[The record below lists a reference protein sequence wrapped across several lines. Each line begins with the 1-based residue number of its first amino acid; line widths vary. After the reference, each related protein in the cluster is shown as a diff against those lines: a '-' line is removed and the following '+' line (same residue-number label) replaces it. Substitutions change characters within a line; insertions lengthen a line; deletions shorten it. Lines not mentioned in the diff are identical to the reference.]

1 MLQRMLLASGNNQIN
16 AAVIKKGYKVEGTV
30 SSREEVFQKCEQ
42 IEPDILLY
50 GEVLQGEQSSIELL
64 ISLAQSFPK
73 LRIIYLAGY
82 RNIENE
88 AHLNALGSLV
98 LAGIYDI
105 YHEQKLGAQALFQ
118 LINNPRTAEQMD
130 YLTAGFKKHS
140 HDSTMTIEVPEE
152 TRDANTYDNV
162 FVLSSIKPGTGK
174 SFCSVNLAAGIAKYG
189 IPTKDGRRPRVA
201 IVEADLQN
209 LSVGTL
215 LCMEHDSKRNLKTV
229 MDKIGSIIDVSGD
242 LIGTREEIEEVNR
255 FMLNCFCEYDR
266 VKNLKALTGSQL
278 SFEEVE
284 NIFGFY
290 YVYLIEQIID
300 HYDVIIVDTN
310 SSLMHASTLPLLSMA
325 KTCYYILNLDFN
337 NINNNE
343 RYRETL
349 RSIGVLDKTKYILNG
364 NIPKHSEEEFGGK
377 YEELLFNDES
387 LSDSVFEVQGK
398 IPKLPEIVFNNRS
411 YSGVPVV
418 LDTAEHTLE
427 ARYEILKIANQIYP
441 IAKLDKLEQ
450 QLQNYLQKSKKKRS
464 FFS

>member
-1 MLQRMLLASGNNQIN
+1 MLQRMFLATGNNQIN
-16 AAVIKKGYKVEGTV
+16 AAIVKKGYKVIG
-30 SSREEVFQKCEQ
+30 SAQKREEILQQCEQ
-42 IEPDILLY
+42 LEPDILLY
-50 GEVLQGEQSSIELL
+50 GEVLQGEIPSIELL
-64 ISLAQSFPK
+64 ISLSRQFPK

-88 AHLNALGSLV
+88 AQLNALGSLV

-105 YHEQKLGAQALFQ
+105 YHEKKLGAQELFN
-118 LINNPRTAEQMD
+118 LINNPKTAEEMD
-130 YLTAGFKKHS
+130 YLTAGFKKHNS
-140 HDSTMTIEVPEE
+140 DKTTTIEVPTEE
-152 TRDANTYDNV
+152 KEASVYDNV
-162 FVLSSIKPGTGK
+162 TVISSIKPGTGK

-189 IPTKDGRRPRVA
+189 VPTPDGRRPRVA

-215 LCMEHDSKRNLKTV
+215 LCMEHDPKRNLKTV
-229 MDKIGSIIDVSGD
+229 MDKIGTIIDVSGD
-242 LIGTREEIEEVNR
+242 LVGSRSEIEEVNR
-255 FMLNCFCEYDR
+255 HMLNSFCEYDR

-278 SFEEVE
+278 TFEEVE
-284 NIFGFY
+284 NIYGFY

-300 HYDVIIVDTN
+300 HFDVIIVDTN

-337 NINNNE
+337 NVNNNE

-349 RSIGVLDKTKYILNG
+349 RSIGILDKTKYILNG
-364 NIPKHSEEEFGGK
+364 NIPKHMEEEFGGK
-377 YEELLFNDES
+377 YEELEFNEET
-387 LSDSVFEVQGK
+387 LRDSVFDVQGK

-411 YSGVPVV
+411 YSGIPVV

-441 IAKLDKLEQ
+441 IAKLEQLEQ
-450 QLQNYLQKSKKKRS
+450 QVQNYLNKAKKKRS
-464 FFS
+464 IFS